1 MRTENSRHAQ
11 TVALIAWFDVA
22 VLLSHLLEDPPQGVV
37 TSTAS
42 SFSSWTQFNNV
53 LCAFARAILPVE
65 TQKKEVM
72 HGEAA

>member
-37 TSTAS
+37 YLYSLFVQLLDTIQQR
-42 SFSSWTQFNNV
+42 FVRICEGNP
-53 LCAFARAILPVE
+53 AR
-65 TQKKEVM
+65 
-72 HGEAA
+72 